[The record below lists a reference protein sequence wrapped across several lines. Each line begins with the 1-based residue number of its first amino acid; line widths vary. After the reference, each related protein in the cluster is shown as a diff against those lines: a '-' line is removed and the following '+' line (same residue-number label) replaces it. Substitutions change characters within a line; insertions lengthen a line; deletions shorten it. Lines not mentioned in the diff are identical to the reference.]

1 MKAKTTWIV
10 VADEKSVRVFQTIGI
25 GKGFDE
31 IEGRHPTAAPLP
43 DRELVSD
50 RPGRAFDSKG
60 AGRHSMEYRTSPKRI
75 EERKFA
81 RKVAKWLIDRERRHH
96 FDRLAIIAPP
106 RMLGDLRREIPG
118 ELNSKVF
125 REVAKDFINE
135 PSAKIAKHFTQLG
148 LV

>member
-10 VADEKSVRVFQTIGI
+10 VADEKAVRVFQTIGF

-31 IEGRHPTAAPLP
+31 RKGSYPAAEPVP

-50 RPGRAFDSKG
+50 KPGRAFDSRG
-60 AGRHSMEYRTSPKRI
+60 FGRHAMEFRTSPKRT
-75 EERKFA
+75 EEKKFA
-81 RKVAKWLIDRERRHH
+81 RKIAEWLIDEDRRHH

-106 RMLGDLRREIPG
+106 KLLGDLRREIPG
-118 ELNSKVF
+118 GLNSKVF
-125 REVAKDFINE
+125 REVAKDFVNE
-135 PSAKIAKHFTQLG
+135 SSAKIAKHFDQLG